1 MNLSLRARIVALGVG
16 SAVAVLVLLAI
27 PVGLIVGQDARED
40 ADREAQF
47 AAQTIVDAIDAGED
61 DASSLADVLERVE
74 ERFGGTAV
82 TIVMPDGETLGATG
96 AACEADDGA
105 GGPGSGEDG
114 PEADNGPA
122 DGGPADGGP
131 PDGGG
136 APFEQIDGGRRVA
149 ISTAT
154 DAGTVTVCADA
165 STSTW
170 VNAVV
175 VRMGALAAA
184 AAGVLVIVAVVA
196 LLIARRLSRH
206 LDAAAV
212 TADRLAHGE
221 LRARLPDEG
230 PPEVRRVG
238 DALNR
243 LAGRIEDLLQ
253 FERETAADLSHRLR
267 TPLTAVR
274 LDVEALPPSPGKDEL
289 EDHVAQLERTLTAVI
304 RAARRPQREGALP
317 SCDAAAVATD
327 RFEYWAALME
337 DQGRETSVTVEVQE
351 GATVRCAAEDLSAA
365 LDALLENAVA
375 HTPEPTPVSVVVADL
390 PDGNIAVDVR
400 DRGPGVPAD
409 ALERGR
415 SDRGSTGLGLDIA
428 RGCAEASGGR
438 LELLTIDDWSTVRL
452 VLGR

>member
-1 MNLSLRARIVALGVG
+1 VSPSLRTRIVALGVG

-40 ADREAQF
+40 AEREAQF
-47 AAQTIVDAIDAGED
+47 AAQSVVDAIDAGSD
-61 DASSLADVLERVE
+61 DAASIADVLERVD
-74 ERFGGTAV
+74 ERFSGIAV
-82 TIVMPDGETLGATG
+82 TVALPDGDTLGAAG
-96 AACEADDGA
+96 AQCSADDAAGPGA
-105 GGPGSGEDG
+105 EGGPG
-114 PEADNGPA
+114 
-122 DGGPADGGP
+122 DGGP
-131 PDGGG
+131 PEGE
-136 APFEQIDGGRRVA
+136 PIDGGRRVA
-149 ISTAT
+149 LSTET
-154 DAGTVTVCADA
+154 DAGAVTVCADA

-175 VRMGALAAA
+175 ARMGVLAAA
-184 AAGVLVIVAVVA
+184 ALGVLIVVAAVA

-206 LDAAAV
+206 LAAAAV
-212 TADRLAHGE
+212 TADRLAHGD
-221 LRARLPDEG
+221 LDARVPDDG

-274 LDVEALPPSPGKDEL
+274 LDVEALPASPAKDEL
-289 EDHVAQLERTLTAVI
+289 EEHVAQLERTLTAVI

-317 SCDAAAVATD
+317 SCNTAAVARD
-327 RFEYWAALME
+327 RFEYWSALME
-337 DQGRETSVTVEVQE
+337 DQGRETSVVIESADA
-351 GATVRCAAEDLSAA
+351 ATVRCSEEDLSAA

-375 HTPEPTPVSVVVADL
+375 HTAERTAVSVVVADL
-390 PDGNIAVDVR
+390 PDGRLAVDVR
-400 DRGPGVPAD
+400 DRGAGVPAE
-409 ALERGR
+409 ALQRGR

-428 RGCAEASGGR
+428 RGCAEASGGG
-438 LELLTIDDWSTVRL
+438 LELLEIDGWSTVRL